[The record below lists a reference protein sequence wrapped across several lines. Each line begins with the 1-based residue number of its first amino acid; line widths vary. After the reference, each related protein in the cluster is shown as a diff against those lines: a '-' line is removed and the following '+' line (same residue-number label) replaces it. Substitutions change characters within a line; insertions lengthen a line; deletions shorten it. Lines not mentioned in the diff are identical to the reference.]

1 MIAISRSI
9 LILSALAT
17 AAAGGPALAKTSAA
31 AVVTEQSTSAKVYA
45 GQPVEI
51 RLRTQAGTGFSWY
64 PTSYASKIK
73 PLSPL
78 KASVPGGRE
87 VQRFR
92 FKTQNRGTYVVTFSY
107 GQPWKGGT
115 KHAKSRSFTIKVR

>member
-1 MIAISRSI
+1 MSRASHF
-9 LILSALAT
+9 ALAL
-17 AAAGGPALAKTSAA
+17 AAPAITMFAFPAPAKTSAA

-64 PTSYASKIK
+64 PTSYSSKIK
-73 PLSPL
+73 SLAPL
-78 KASVPGGRE
+78 KASMPGGRE

-92 FKTQNRGTYVVTFSY
+92 FKTQNRGTYIVTFSY

-115 KHAKSRSFTIKVR
+115 KRAKSRSFTIKVR